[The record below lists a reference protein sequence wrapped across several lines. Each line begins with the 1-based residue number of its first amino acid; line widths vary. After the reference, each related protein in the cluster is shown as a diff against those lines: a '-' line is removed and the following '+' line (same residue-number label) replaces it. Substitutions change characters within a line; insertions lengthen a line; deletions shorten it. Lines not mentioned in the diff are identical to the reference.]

1 MIRRCA
7 ICRKREEAYNM
18 LRIYTDREEK
28 IQFCDLKAY
37 KPSIRI
43 SSELLYKDPKK
54 GQKLF
59 AWICIN
65 QSCIGNICKKPKK
78 FMLGKVFYPQIQ
90 IVDIFAKE
98 LHRYMNH
105 LHRQGGRM
113 TFENEPPKNA
123 HFIFLQTENLSLR
136 KNEIS
141 SVKKTTNVY
150 QYKDFFEEDSPNQLH
165 NIALHDLS
173 KKKKHQNRRQR
184 ISTILDIWAK
194 LRYID

>member
-123 HFIFLQTENLSLR
+123 
-136 KNEIS
+136 
-141 SVKKTTNVY
+141 
-150 QYKDFFEEDSPNQLH
+150 
-165 NIALHDLS
+165 
-173 KKKKHQNRRQR
+173 
-184 ISTILDIWAK
+184 
-194 LRYID
+194 